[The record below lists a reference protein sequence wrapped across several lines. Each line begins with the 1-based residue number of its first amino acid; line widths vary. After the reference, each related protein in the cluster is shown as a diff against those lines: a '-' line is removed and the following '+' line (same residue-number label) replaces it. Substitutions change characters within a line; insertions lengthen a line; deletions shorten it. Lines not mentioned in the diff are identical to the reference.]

1 MGVENLMR
9 AQILQFLF
17 FLMWILML
25 VGGGLMV
32 VVIGPFSLGGFGGI
46 DPIIFSGIKVG
57 IALVFDIHLGFS
69 YWQKIK
75 NWIFR
80 SQIKS

>member
-1 MGVENLMR
+1 MG
-9 AQILQFLF
+9 AQIYSFIF
-17 FLMWILML
+17 IMWILML

-32 VVIGPFSLGGFGGI
+32 VVIGPFSLGNLGNI

-57 IALVFDIHLGFS
+57 IALVLIFIWVFILT
-69 YWQKIK
+69 KVK

>member
-1 MGVENLMR
+1 MHV
-9 AQILQFLF
+9 QIYSFIF
-17 FLMWILML
+17 AMWVLML

-32 VVIGPFSLGGFGGI
+32 LVIGPLSLGGIGGV

-57 IALVFDIHLGFS
+57 IALVLIFIWIFILT
-69 YWQKIK
+69 KLK

>member
-1 MGVENLMR
+1 MR
-9 AQILQFLF
+9 AQIYSFI

-46 DPIIFSGIKVG
+46 DTIILSGIKVG
-57 IALVFDIHLGFS
+57 IALVLIFIWVFILA
-69 YWQKIK
+69 KVK